1 LGCGIALY
9 FGVNA
14 YRKRDLTEQAQ
25 REAHRKALQQLKP
38 AEALIATKENAKFY
52 ALVSDAIADFLMA
65 KYQLQRSELSKQQIE
80 NRLKLKQVDAATIQR
95 LLKVIDE
102 CEFAKFA
109 PASDEGGLKNLLNEV
124 KDIMRSL

>member
-1 LGCGIALY
+1 LEVYYQSIVDYYTAM
-9 FGVNA
+9 
-14 YRKRDLTEQAQ
+14 AQ
-25 REAHRKALQQLKP
+25 SYN
-38 AEALIATKENAKFY
+38 ITF
-52 ALVSDAIADFLMA
+52 ADFLMA
-65 KYQLQRSELSKQQIE
+65 KYRLQRSELSKQQIE